1 MKKILLCF
9 TVFALILATSC
20 YREPNNP
27 LLQEKGKSQTSLLQL
42 LQQID
47 SLSILGEFDPAISKD
62 YIAQTEEFCEIN
74 PEDPMA
80 AEFLYKGGLLAMTV
94 AKSSGDSGEAQQYS
108 QKALTIF
115 DNIIKIYPD
124 FNGVKNCILNKGV
137 VYDDILHDYENAE
150 MYYREFIARFPTDSL
165 AIKLEPYLQYIGKS
179 PEEIMASFGK
189 GNK

>member
-9 TVFALILATSC
+9 TVFTLILVTSC

-47 SLSILGEFDPAISKD
+47 SLSSLGEFDPVTTKD
-62 YIAQTEEFCEIN
+62 YITQAEEFSVIN

-94 AKSSGDSGEAQQYS
+94 AKSSGNSEDALQYS
-108 QKALTIF
+108 QKALAVF
-115 DNIIKIYPD
+115 DNILKIYPD

-137 VYDDILHDYENAE
+137 VYDDILHDYDNAE
-150 MYYREFIARFPTDSL
+150 IYYREFIARFPNDTL
-165 AIKLEPYLQYIGKS
+165 AVRLESYIQYLGKS

-189 GNK
+189 R

>member
-47 SLSILGEFDPAISKD
+47 SLSSLGEFDPAISKD

-94 AKSSGDSGEAQQYS
+94 AKSSGDPGETQQYS

-115 DNIIKIYPD
+115 DNILKIYPD

-150 MYYREFIARFPTDSL
+150 MYYREFIARFPNDSL

-189 GNK
+189 SKK

>member
-1 MKKILLCF
+1 MKKIFVCF
-9 TVFALILATSC
+9 TVFTLLLVTSC

-27 LLQEKGKSQTSLLQL
+27 LLPEKGKSQTSLLQL

-47 SLSILGEFDPAISKD
+47 SLGSLGEFDPAISKN
-62 YIAQTEEFCEIN
+62 YITQAEEFSEIN

-94 AKSSGDSGEAQQYS
+94 AKSSGNIEEADQYS

-115 DNIIKIYPD
+115 DNILKIYPD

-137 VYDDILHDYENAE
+137 VYDDILHDYDNADI
-150 MYYREFIARFPTDSL
+150 YYREFIARFPNDSL
-165 AIKLEPYLQYIGKS
+165 AIKLEPYLQYLGKS